1 MNPFKK
7 IVTTVLVCCAFL
19 SVNAQIKDSTAYKLI
34 QDDTLPKPGNGKPP
48 VTKKHFPLKSLLIPG
63 AMIAYGF
70 TSLGNDG
77 LKKLN
82 QEFKEDIWT
91 EHPHK
96 LIHADNYL
104 MFTPA
109 LFVYGLNATG
119 IKGKNNLRDRTMIL
133 LLSNIILN
141 TTVFTVKKLSH
152 QLRPDGSNYHSFPSG
167 HTAVAFASAGFLYQ
181 EYKEVS
187 PWYGVAGY
195 AMATATGYLRIYN
208 NKHWL
213 SDVVTGAG
221 IGIVSSKI
229 AYWLYPK
236 IKKSLFSDKPSAT
249 IIMPG
254 YQNNSFGI
262 ILMHQF

>member
-7 IVTTVLVCCAFL
+7 IVTTTLVYCAIL
-19 SVNAQIKDSTAYKLI
+19 SVKAQTNDSTGYKSI
-34 QDDTLPKPGNGKPP
+34 QGDTLPKIINWKQPA
-48 VTKKHFPLKSLLIPG
+48 TKKHFTLKSLLIPG

-77 LKKLN
+77 LKNLN
-82 QEFKEDIWT
+82 QELKEDVWT
-91 EHPHK
+91 DRPHQ
-96 LIHADNYL
+96 LIHIDNWL
-104 MFTPA
+104 LITPA
-109 LFVYGLNATG
+109 LSLYGLNAIG
-119 IKGKNNLRDRTMIL
+119 IKGKNNFRDRTMIL

-141 TTVFTVKKLSH
+141 TTVFTVKKISH
-152 QLRPDGSNYHSFPSG
+152 QLRPDGSNYYSFPSG
-167 HTAVAFASAGFLYQ
+167 HAAVAFASAEFLYQ
-181 EYKEVS
+181 EYKDVS

-195 AMATATGYLRIYN
+195 AMATTTGYLRIYN
-208 NKHWL
+208 NKHWF

-221 IGIVSSKI
+221 LGIVSSKI

-236 IKKSLFSDKPSAT
+236 IKKKLFSNKPSGT